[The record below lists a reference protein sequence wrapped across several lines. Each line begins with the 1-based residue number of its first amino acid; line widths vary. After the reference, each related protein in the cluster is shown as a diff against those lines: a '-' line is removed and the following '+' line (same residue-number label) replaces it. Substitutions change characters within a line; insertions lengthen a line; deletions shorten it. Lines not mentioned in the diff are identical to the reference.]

1 MVLLDYITQHN
12 RYMNCIGILVVLC
25 IAFCFS
31 FNRKKINLRLIGVSL
46 LLQCLI
52 AMMMLKT
59 AAGSYLLHSM
69 GKAINGLY
77 ACADVGI
84 VFLFGQLAN
93 PSGPWQFIFAIKVL
107 PIVIFFGAITSL
119 LFHFGIIQKMVT
131 LISYGIRPILG
142 TSGAETLCAIANSF
156 LGQTEAPLVIRSY
169 LTHMNKSELFVVM
182 VSGMATISGAILMVY
197 AQMGVPA
204 VHLLTASMMA
214 IPASILIAKII
225 IPQQDTISR
234 STHHSIEADKHT
246 ASNSFDA
253 IWKGTTDGLH
263 LAINVAAMLISFLA
277 LITLINFLIS
287 YAGLG
292 ANNMLRY
299 TNVPFRFP
307 ELTLQR
313 IFSYVLAPFGYLFGF
328 TGQEAQDAGQ
338 LLGTKIAVNEMIAY
352 GDLVRMNLSERA
364 HIILTYALCGFSNF
378 SCIGIQLGGI
388 GALAPEKRPW
398 LSELGLYAVLAA
410 ALSNIMS
417 ALVIAFLI

>member
-1 MVLLDYITQHN
+1 MALLDYIMHHN
-12 RYMNCIGILVVLC
+12 RYMNCIGVLVVLC
-25 IAFCFS
+25 IALCFS
-31 FNRKKINLRLIGVSL
+31 FNRKKINVRLIGVSL
-46 LLQCLI
+46 LLQYLI

-59 AAGSYLLHSM
+59 TIGSYILGAMS
-69 GKAINGLY
+69 KAINGLY

-84 VFLFGQLAN
+84 MFLFGQLAN
-93 PSGPWQFIFAIKVL
+93 PAGPWQFIFAIKVL
-107 PIVIFFGAITSL
+107 PIVIFFGAITSI
-119 LFHFGIIQKMVT
+119 LFHFGIIQKVVA
-131 LISYGIRPILG
+131 IVSYVIRPILG

-169 LTHMNKSELFVVM
+169 LTHMSKSELFVVM

-225 IPQQDTISR
+225 IPQEDENAR
-234 STHHSIEADKHT
+234 SSKTVEAEQQS
-246 ASNSFDA
+246 ASNIFDA

-277 LITLINFLIS
+277 LITLINFLLS
-287 YAGLG
+287 YVGMG
-292 ANNMLRY
+292 ANNLLRFAQ
-299 TNVPFRFP
+299 VPFRFS
-307 ELTLQR
+307 ELTLQK
-313 IFSYVLAPFGYLFGF
+313 IFSHVLAPFGYLFGF
-328 TGQEAQDAGQ
+328 TGKEAQAAGQ

-388 GALAPEKRPW
+388 GALAPDKRPW